1 MKFNLSRHAQKEMRR
16 RSISSALLQSV
27 LETPQQ
33 IVPQAGNKR
42 VYQSQLDF
50 GGGRVFLL
58 RAVVDDASD
67 PATVITVY
75 RTSKIAK
82 YWRNSP

>member
-1 MKFNLSRHAQKEMRR
+1 MRFNLSRHAKYEMRR
-16 RSISSALLQSV
+16 RSIPSDLLQSV

-50 GGGRVFLL
+50 GGGRIFLL
-58 RAVVDDASD
+58 RAVVDDSSD

-82 YWRNSP
+82 YWESNP

>member
-1 MKFNLSRHAQKEMRR
+1 MKFNLSRHAQQEMRR
-16 RSISSALLQSV
+16 RSIPSALVQSV
-27 LETPQQ
+27 LENPQQ
-33 IVPQAGNKR
+33 IVRQAGDKR

-58 RAVVDDASD
+58 RAVVDDSSD

-75 RTSKIAK
+75 RT
-82 YWRNSP
+82 RR

>member
-1 MKFNLSRHAQKEMRR
+1 MRFNLSRHAQQEMRR
-16 RSISSALLQSV
+16 RSIPSALLQSV

-33 IVPQAGNKR
+33 IVPQSGNKR

-50 GGGRVFLL
+50 GGGTVFLL
-58 RAVVDDASD
+58 RAVVDDSSD